1 MYLFMRYL
9 LFEKLKLER
18 ASVLPSFYSQESSE
32 QNHPLIYSSETK
44 HVPYETQGQ
53 SNSFL

>member
-32 QNHPLIYSSETK
+32 QNHILIYSSETK